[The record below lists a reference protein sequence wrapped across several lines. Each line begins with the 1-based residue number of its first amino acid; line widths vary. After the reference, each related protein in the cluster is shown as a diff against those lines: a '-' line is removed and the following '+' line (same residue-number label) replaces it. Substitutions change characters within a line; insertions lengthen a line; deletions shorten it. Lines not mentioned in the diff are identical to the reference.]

1 MNMTRQVS
9 LLNTT
14 IAACK
19 ERVRPRDSV
28 LPLGNPAWAQPP
40 WLDQSWRVKIQSREE
55 ATRETGLAAVACT
68 MCLYTDASVGK
79 KLAAVAVV

>member
-1 MNMTRQVS
+1 MNA
-9 LLNTT
+9 T

-40 WLDQSWRVKIQSREE
+40 WLDLSWRVKIQSREE
-55 ATRETGLAAVACT
+55 AIRETELAAAACT
-68 MCLYTDASVGK
+68 MCLYTDASV
-79 KLAAVAVV
+79 